1 MWVVDT
7 ACHLAGSGQDDGPA
21 EPELLRRGG
30 RASPSSARR
39 PTASRASNQGSERH
53 RTLACLGCT
62 RGRCRPALAR
72 SRRPAP
78 CQPPPPQW
86 AWGLRREREHVAM
99 AASVRARCGC
109 SKHAMRGIR
118 GVQHQTIKHG
128 VSPVFCGACSQAA
141 PDSTRSQ
148 KASLMRSS
156 MPPPPLACTNWLM
169 SKPAQKRP
177 AAEGTGCRM
186 RCSRWAGTRSG

>member
-1 MWVVDT
+1 MT
-7 ACHLAGSGQDDGPA
+7 GQLSRAD
-21 EPELLRRGG
+21 EERR
-30 RASPSSARR
+30 PCKPKSSAEG
-39 PTASRASNQGSERH
+39 PPPAGQSIKAAERH

-62 RGRCRPALAR
+62 RGRCRPAPAR

-78 CQPPPPQW
+78 CQPQPPQW
-86 AWGLRREREHVAM
+86 AWGLHRERQRCHG
-99 AASVRARCGC
+99 SVWPGQVRMRYVP
-109 SKHAMRGIR
+109 MRGTR
-118 GVQHQTIKHG
+118 GVQHETIKHG
-128 VSPVFCGACSQAA
+128 VSPVFCAACSQAA

-177 AAEGTGCRM
+177 AAGDTGCRM
-186 RCSRWAGTRSG
+186 RRSRWAGTRSG